1 MKRKINHIT
10 FSFGLACLCVAGA
23 LLYIAKPFD
32 VYTYYN
38 AKPANNQI
46 AMSPSDINEKT
57 IKTDKQTAHN
67 YDTLYGDKEIDR
79 NYLTQC
85 NAFVD
90 KCFNIG
96 YRAIVYST
104 DSYIKN
110 AAATFPNGKIS
121 QGIYQFNSE
130 QFATFLSNV
139 LGANQAELQVTFN
152 PEASFESDNI
162 YYLNGILKI
171 NIHSALDLI
180 DLANFFGLDAMESG
194 NTYDIPVTFKI
205 SRTTNEI
212 IEFKPGYTAV
222 LSN

>member
-32 VYTYYN
+32 VYTYYD
-38 AKPANNQI
+38 AKPANDQI
-46 AMSPSDINEKT
+46 TMSSSDINENT
-57 IKTDKQTAHN
+57 IKTDRQTAHN

-85 NAFVD
+85 NTFVD
-90 KCFNIG
+90 RCFNIG

-130 QFATFLSNV
+130 QFATFLSK
-139 LGANQAELQVTFN
+139 
-152 PEASFESDNI
+152 
-162 YYLNGILKI
+162 IL
-171 NIHSALDLI
+171 
-180 DLANFFGLDAMESG
+180 
-194 NTYDIPVTFKI
+194 FK
-205 SRTTNEI
+205 RKK
-212 IEFKPGYTAV
+212 F
-222 LSN
+222 